1 MKHRG
6 SNPGEQD
13 MRHHP
18 EGHTTNP
25 TQEQGAL
32 VSLDAGVTVDAGT
45 VHPSSIPSPDADL

>member
-45 VHPSSIPSPDADL
+45 VHPSSIPTPDADL